1 MPDWAEH
8 VRPRLSSLRLSPV
21 REAEIVEELSQ
32 HLDDC
37 WRELIAG
44 GASPDEA
51 TRLALADFREGNLLA
66 RYLAPLRQTHPPSP
80 ITPGAPKGHLLS
92 DLWQDLR
99 YSARTSL
106 KRPGFS
112 AAAVLTLALGIGSAT
127 TIFSAIHN
135 ILLDPFPY
143 TDARRVV
150 AIQVHDNAS
159 SRSGGRRFYTTS
171 EFLEIESQ
179 SHVFDEVIG
188 GNQDPV
194 LYDTGEGVEQLI
206 AGVGTANTFRFLGVP
221 ALLGRGIT
229 PEDGRPDAQPV
240 FVMSHKLW
248 VQRFGKD
255 PSILGRIFALSGK
268 PMLLVGIMP
277 ERFTK
282 NAADVWMVRAMD
294 RASPQANATDWN
306 LQAKLKPGVTL
317 EQARADVEVIVRR
330 LARQYPERYPENF
343 SVQIVSWADDFVGSF
358 RKTLFTIAAAVGLL
372 LLIACGNVANM
383 LLVRATVREKEMAI
397 RSALG
402 ASRGRLVG
410 QLLIESLLLAVA
422 GAIVGC
428 LFAYGGI
435 KGIAALIPQGMIPG
449 EAQIRLNLPVLIFS
463 LAVAFLTPVLFGLVP
478 ALQTAKK
485 ELAEPLRDSGK
496 GVSGGFR
503 RGRLRNALVIFE
515 VAMSIVLLSG
525 AGLLVRSFMA
535 LQQVDLGFRAENLLY
550 ARVPLPRGQ
559 YSTGA
564 DKQRFFRNLLQRLQA
579 LPGVTA
585 AAQTTTVP
593 PFGGIRSDIDI
604 VGKTHREKW
613 QAIYTLC
620 NEDYFPAM
628 QLRLL
633 RGRTLT
639 EAEVNG
645 SRKVAVV
652 NQSLARK
659 YLGNEDPIGR
669 LVKIS
674 GLQKIPE
681 SPVKEPVFEIV
692 GVVSDAL
699 NQSIR
704 DPTLPEVFIP
714 YAVTGAFDRW
724 IIVRTSGPPTA
735 MIESVRREIWA
746 VDRGIAL
753 GFANSLEGLMNRSVY
768 AQPRFGMVMMAV
780 FAGVGLVLVAIGVFS
795 VVAYTVSRQTH
806 EIGIRM
812 ALGAGA
818 SHVLRMVLRMGAQLL
833 GLGILIGLLAS
844 IALARVIEHQIWGIS
859 PRDPIT
865 FAVVVALV
873 LVGGL
878 AACYLPARRAT
889 QVNPIVALRAE

>member
-1 MPDWAEH
+1 M
-8 VRPRLSSLRLSPV
+8 
-21 REAEIVEELSQ
+21 
-32 HLDDC
+32 
-37 WRELIAG
+37 
-44 GASPDEA
+44 
-51 TRLALADFREGNLLA
+51 
-66 RYLAPLRQTHPPSP
+66 
-80 ITPGAPKGHLLS
+80 
-92 DLWQDLR
+92 
-99 YSARTSL
+99 
-106 KRPGFS
+106 
-112 AAAVLTLALGIGSAT
+112 
-127 TIFSAIHN
+127 
-135 ILLDPFPY
+135 
-143 TDARRVV
+143 
-150 AIQVHDNAS
+150 S
-159 SRSGGRRFYTTS
+159 SRKSS
-171 EFLEIESQ
+171 AEFE
-179 SHVFDEVIG
+179 
-188 GNQDPV
+188 DPV
-194 LYDTGEGVEQLI
+194 LYNTGEGMEQLI
-206 AGVGTANTFRFLGVP
+206 GGFGTANTFRFLGVP

-229 PEDGRPDAQPV
+229 PEDGKPEAQPV

-248 VQRFGKD
+248 VRRFNQD
-255 PSILGRIFALSGK
+255 PSILGRTFVLSGK
-268 PMLLVGIMP
+268 PTLLVGIMP

-282 NAADVWMVRAMD
+282 NAADLWMVRAMD
-294 RASPQANATDWN
+294 RASPQANDTYWN

-317 EQARADVEVIVRR
+317 EQARADVDVIVRR
-330 LARQYPERYPENF
+330 LARLYPDRYPENF
-343 SVQIVSWADDFVGSF
+343 SVQIVSWVDDLVGPF

-383 LLVRATVREKEMAI
+383 LLVRATAREKEMAI

-435 KGIAALIPQGMIPG
+435 KGIAALIPEGLIPR
-449 EAQIRLNLPVLIFS
+449 EVRIRLNLPVLIFS

-550 ARVPLPRGQ
+550 ARLPLPRGQ
-559 YSTGA
+559 YPTGA
-564 DKQRFFRNLLQRLQA
+564 DKQRFFGNLLQRLQA

-604 VGKTHREKW
+604 VGKTHGEKW

-620 NEDYFPAM
+620 SEGYFPAM

-652 NQSLARK
+652 NQSLVRK

-674 GLQKIPE
+674 GLEKIPE
-681 SPVKEPVFEIV
+681 SPVKDPVFEIV
-692 GVVSDAL
+692 GVVSDAR
-699 NQSIR
+699 NQGIR
-704 DPTLPEVFIP
+704 DPALPEVFIP
-714 YAVTGAFDRW
+714 YAITGAFDRCDHRAN
-724 IIVRTSGPPTA
+724 VRAAG
-735 MIESVRREIWA
+735 RHDRECA
-746 VDRGIAL
+746 
-753 GFANSLEGLMNRSVY
+753 
-768 AQPRFGMVMMAV
+768 
-780 FAGVGLVLVAIGVFS
+780 
-795 VVAYTVSRQTH
+795 
-806 EIGIRM
+806 
-812 ALGAGA
+812 
-818 SHVLRMVLRMGAQLL
+818 
-833 GLGILIGLLAS
+833 
-844 IALARVIEHQIWGIS
+844 
-859 PRDPIT
+859 PRDLGCGSRDC
-865 FAVVVALV
+865 AR
-873 LVGGL
+873 
-878 AACYLPARRAT
+878 LPDQPGRFDEPESCTPSRVSAW
-889 QVNPIVALRAE
+889 